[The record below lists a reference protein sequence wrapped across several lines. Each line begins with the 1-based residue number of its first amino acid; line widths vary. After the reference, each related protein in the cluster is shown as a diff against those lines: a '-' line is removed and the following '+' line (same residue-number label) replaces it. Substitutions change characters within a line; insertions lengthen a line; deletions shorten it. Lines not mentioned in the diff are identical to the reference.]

1 MQIASIPV
9 DEAERLLALHSAHIL
24 DTPHEEAF
32 DRITRLAAQLL
43 RVPIALVSLVDADR
57 QWFKSKLGLE
67 AAQTAR
73 DISFCGH
80 AVLQKEPFVI
90 SDARADL
97 RFADNPLVTGAPFVR
112 FYAGIPMLSVE
123 GKALGSFCVIDRV
136 VRVLSEA
143 ELAALVDL
151 AAMAQEQ
158 IERRQLMGA
167 SGKILETLR
176 ESEERHRLLIGNS
189 PEACL
194 VTDGTKIIFVNPAGM
209 RLLGAQHSEQIV
221 GRPQL
226 EIVAPR
232 SRSLA
237 GQRADQAYRTL
248 RPNLPMEM
256 TWLRIDGSEV
266 DVETSTVSY
275 TASGEVRVQIIA
287 CDNTIRK
294 QYKNELEKLTT
305 HDVLTGLPNRALL
318 RDRLEQG
325 IHRWVRQEQGAVV
338 AFLNLDHFK
347 NVNDAFGHSVGD
359 QVLTAVGTVLQ
370 ASVRKNDTVAR
381 IGNDEFVLILEQIEE
396 KELHILLQRLVEQI
410 SQPIKALRQEI
421 TISCSIGY
429 CRFPADGATAD
440 ALLNAADTAMYRAK
454 DLGRATISCYNPAM
468 QGAISER
475 MTMERRMRQALAQ
488 DEFVLHYQPKLDLLN
503 GKVVGLEALV
513 RWQDPQ
519 LGLIAPVRFI
529 SVAEETGLIVPLG
542 DWILRTACEQA
553 AAWCREGIDM
563 PVAVNLSARQFLQPD
578 LVSRVAQIIHA
589 TALAPHL
596 LELELTESLS
606 MDSPEKSIAVLG
618 ALKALGVTL
627 TIDDFGTGYSNL
639 SYLKRFPLD
648 KLKLDQSFVRDMT
661 QSSEALAIAQA
672 IITLAHGLHLKVVA
686 EGVETAEQ
694 LALLTRQGC
703 DEMQG
708 YFFSKPLPVAQCTE
722 LLRSGRGLFS
732 AVPELPDLG

>member
-248 RPNLPMEM
+248 RPNLPIEM

-287 CDNTIRK
+287 CDNTIGK